1 MASKKK
7 PSAAP
12 KRSRTPRKA
21 ADAAAKPAGKAPLR
35 APSAPPPS
43 PPPGPDNAA
52 TKPEPIYNEPIE
64 FVLPRG
70 VDRAK
75 AVRTRAGG
83 RAAVAAL
90 PEGLHRGEVIHA
102 LRFAST
108 SRSAGG
114 ALGTQRAVAVP
125 GRDLVALH
133 LGQGLKLYLHPQTA
147 AEVLQPGA
155 LAAGKRGGGPGRR
168 SVEIKAQLPAP
179 MLRGGS
185 RGLGDKIGRVILEG
199 MDIIKDAALDA
210 VKDAVTG
217 LVLDKAA
224 EVAAQKAA
232 QMLDAQV
239 VPGVYAL
246 ASDQLD
252 NLKDSQA
259 TPLDGIPAAG
269 DLDEPILVLIH
280 GTFSNTASAF
290 GALWKDHP
298 RVVEELF
305 DKYDDRVYGLEHPT
319 LSVSPVINALALAQ
333 QLPEDAK
340 VHMLTHSRGGLVAE
354 VLACVS
360 QDRAGALERAA
371 MLPDGDREAVEAL
384 AKLVGERNIMVER
397 VVRVAC
403 PASGTTLASKRL
415 DAYMSV
421 FEWTLR
427 LAQVPVVPELVDF
440 IATVAQYRCDDAKM
454 PGLAAQVPNSALIK
468 WLRSGTA
475 AGGLRVVAGDIEARS
490 GDGETF
496 SILAWAKQLLS
507 DAFYWEDNDLVVQT
521 ASMYGGG
528 KRDAAAAL
536 YVLSQGPDV
545 SHGRYFR
552 NAESARLVSQALMS
566 DKPSGFK
573 PISDRQR
580 MADVGET
587 KVEARSRGGRPGR
600 RGTLADAGVRM
611 RVPLSVRVVN
621 GNVMFANDP
630 LLVGHYRSSEFAG
643 SEKAVNE
650 LIGGSMQIALSLG
663 IYPERPGSYQLFRNT
678 QPKLL
683 ETKLPSPPSV
693 IVLGLGDESQLR
705 PQELVA
711 TVRQAVLAWAQR
723 AYEVRASTA
732 SNQKTAPNQK
742 TAATPREPRLCS
754 TLVASGGTGITPG
767 QSAQLIVK
775 GVDEANQLLGQ
786 INEQLK
792 PDRQWPVLT
801 QLAFIELFL
810 DRASEALRALK
821 GMPEAVRGDWIVD
834 DVVTPGAGALRRP
847 PDAGYRGADY
857 DLISVRTSE
866 GDQTA
871 ARLEY
876 ALDTRRART
885 EMRAQSTQATLVRKL
900 VHRASNDDNTDAQLS
915 KTLYQL
921 LIPRELDAYF
931 SGSTQMRIE
940 LDDTTAG
947 LPWEL
952 LDPGDTVRKTDD
964 GKRRKSED
972 PWAIRTRL
980 IRKLRLPDFREDVRD
995 ATQSSGILIIGEP
1008 KTPEANLKADPPF
1021 EGYARLPGAASEAR
1035 AVRDILLGR
1044 NASDDDDDDEPAAP
1058 RFDDDQIVDCLI
1070 AGDGEYPEG
1079 PDAQAVVNKL
1089 LERDWKV
1096 VHIAGHG
1103 EPPIA
1108 ANHLRGVVL
1117 SDGFLGPDEM
1127 RSMRIV
1133 PQLVFVNCCHLAKGD
1148 DRHLMRTPTY
1158 NRVDFASG
1166 VARALIETG
1175 VKCVVAAG
1183 WAVDDDCAKAFAT
1196 TFYRSLRAG
1205 KPFVDAVFDARKAAY
1220 DTNRSSNTWA
1230 AYQCYGDPEWTL
1242 SVSMPMPDES
1252 DAALDEQRRE
1262 RFGAIASAQA
1272 LVLTLEA
1279 LINEAAYMRERT
1291 DSQTARSPKR
1301 ILGDVD
1307 YLVGTVS
1314 ERHLWNK
1321 QGEVAQAIG
1330 LAYETLGQFKKA
1342 VESYQAAL
1350 VAKDGGASHKVL
1362 EKFAN
1367 LSIRYVEE
1375 EVRQMAERAE
1385 KAKKLAAKKQ
1395 GKGAPTKAPVVALSD
1410 KHKADIAQARVL
1422 LERLVDE
1429 CGVGDPRLP
1438 ERLSLLAS
1446 AYKRQALIAWS
1457 LRQHD
1462 QALAA
1467 LKDMQKVSQ
1476 RAAQAARASKS
1487 RTLFY
1492 PLLNEVVALVSMHAT
1507 QKKAHPLPAHLFDE
1521 ALASLDAE
1529 NKEDP
1534 DFWSAVSD
1542 IELTMYAKVAE
1553 RRLAAASSPEGP
1565 TAVEQI
1571 TQSLGRLN
1579 SQIQDSGKWRSVHDT
1594 ARLGL
1599 GLYSQCPEHAPAE
1612 RAAANELLN
1621 LLAKFAEPAGR

>member
-7 PSAAP
+7 PPAAT
-12 KRSRTPRKA
+12 KRPHPTSPSRKA
-21 ADAAAKPAGKAPLR
+21 AEASTKASVKAPTR
-35 APSAPPPS
+35 ATSTPPPS
-43 PPPGPDNAA
+43 ADTSA
-52 TKPEPIYNEPIE
+52 TRPEPIYGEPIE

-75 AVRTRAGG
+75 NQTRSGG
-83 RAAVAAL
+83 RGAAPPL
-90 PEGLHRGEVIHA
+90 PEGLHRGQVIHA
-102 LRFAST
+102 LRFTST
-108 SRSAGG
+108 SRSGG
-114 ALGTQRAVAVP
+114 EAVGTRRAEAVP

-155 LAAGKRGGGPGRR
+155 LAAGKRGGGGGKR
-168 SVEIKAQLPAP
+168 SVEVKAQLLAP
-179 MLRGGS
+179 SLRESS
-185 RGLGDKIGRVILEG
+185 RGLGDKLGRVILEG
-199 MDIIKDAALDA
+199 MDIIKDAALD
-210 VKDAVTG
+210 VVQDAVSG
-217 LVLDKAA
+217 LVAGQMLDKAA

-232 QMLDAQV
+232 EALDAQV

-246 ASDQLD
+246 SSDHLD
-252 NLKDSQA
+252 NLKESQA
-259 TPLDGIPAAG
+259 TPLPDGIPASG

-280 GTFSNTASAF
+280 GTFSNTAGAF

-319 LSVSPVINALALAQ
+319 LTVSPVINALALAQ

-354 VLACVS
+354 VLACVA
-360 QDRAGALERAA
+360 QDRASALERAA
-371 MLPDGDREAVEAL
+371 TLNDGDREAVQAL
-384 AKLVGERNIMVER
+384 AKLVGERNIKVER
-397 VVRVAC
+397 IVRVAC

-440 IATVAQYRCDDAKM
+440 IATVAQYRCDDATM
-454 PGLAAQVPNSALIK
+454 PGLAAQVPDSPLIK
-468 WLRSGTA
+468 WLRGGP
-475 AGGLRVVAGDIEARS
+475 AGGALRVLAGDIEARR
-490 GDGETF
+490 GDGEMF

-521 ASMYGGG
+521 ASMFGGG
-528 KRDAAAAL
+528 KRDSASAL
-536 YVLSQGPDV
+536 YALSQGPDV

-573 PISDRQR
+573 PITDRQR
-580 MADVGET
+580 LAEVGET
-587 KVEARSRGGRPGR
+587 KVEARSRGGRAGR
-600 RGTLADAGVRM
+600 RGAAVDTGVRA
-611 RVPLSVRVVN
+611 RVPLSVRVIN
-621 GNVMFANDP
+621 GNLMFAKDP

-650 LIGGSMQIALSLG
+650 LIGGSMQVALSLG

-683 ETKLPSPPSV
+683 ETKLPTPPSV
-693 IVLGLGDESQLR
+693 VVLGLGDESQLR
-705 PQELVA
+705 PQELVS

-723 AYEVRASTA
+723 TYEIRSSTA
-732 SNQKTAPNQK
+732 GSAKVVGGLGEA
-742 TAATPREPRLCS
+742 RVSS
-754 TLVASGGTGITPG
+754 TLVASGGTGISPG

-792 PDRQWPVLT
+792 PDRRWPVLT
-801 QLAFIELFL
+801 QLVFIELYL

-821 GMPEAVRGDWIVD
+821 GMPEVTRGDWIVD
-834 DVVTPGAGALRRP
+834 DVVTPGDGALRRP

-866 GDQTA
+866 SDKTG

-900 VHRASNDDNTDAQLS
+900 VQRASNDDNTDVQLS

-940 LDDTTAG
+940 LDDSTSG
-947 LPWEL
+947 LPWEF
-952 LDPGDTVRKTDD
+952 LDPGDTVRKAED
-964 GKRRKSED
+964 GKRRKAED

-980 IRKLRLPDFREDVRD
+980 IRKLRMADFREDVRD

-1008 KTPEANLKADPPF
+1008 KTPDPDLKADPPF
-1021 EGYARLPGAASEAR
+1021 EGYARLPGAANEAR
-1035 AVRDILLGR
+1035 AVSNILQGK
-1044 NASDDDDDDEPAAP
+1044 SPSGEDDDDASATLADDE
-1058 RFDDDQIVDCLI
+1058 DVECLI

-1103 EPPIA
+1103 EAPISPT
-1108 ANHLRGVVL
+1108 HQRGVVL

-1133 PQLVFVNCCHLAKGD
+1133 PQLVFVNCCHLARGD
-1148 DRHLMRTPTY
+1148 DRHLMRTATY

-1183 WAVDDDCAKAFAT
+1183 WAVDDECAKAFAT

-1205 KPFVDAVFDARKAAY
+1205 KPFVDAVFDARKASY
-1220 DTNRSSNTWA
+1220 DANRKSNTWA

-1242 SVSMPMPDES
+1242 NVTVPAPDES
-1252 DAALDEQRRE
+1252 DEVLDEQRRD
-1262 RFGAIASAQA
+1262 RFGAIASPQA

-1279 LINEAAYMRERT
+1279 LINEAAYMRERA
-1291 DSQTARSPKR
+1291 DSQAARSPKR

-1307 YLVGTVS
+1307 YLVGTVA
-1314 ERHLWNK
+1314 ERHLWTK
-1321 QGEVAQAIG
+1321 KGEVAQAIG
-1330 LAYETLGQFKKA
+1330 QAYETLGQFKKA
-1342 VESYQAAL
+1342 VESYHVAL
-1350 VAKDGGASHKVL
+1350 TAKDGGATHKAQ

-1367 LSIRYVEE
+1367 LSIRYVEQ
-1375 EVRQMAERAE
+1375 EVRLLAERAE
-1385 KAKKLAAKKQ
+1385 KAKKTAARRQ
-1395 GKGAPTKAPVVALSD
+1395 RAGAKAPAVSLTKEHTEYLKVAQSM
-1410 KHKADIAQARVL
+1410 L
-1422 LERLVDE
+1422 LRLVAE
-1429 CGVGDPRLP
+1429 CLANDPRLP
-1438 ERLSLLAS
+1438 ERLTLLAS
-1446 AYKRQALIAWS
+1446 AHKRYALIALS
-1457 LRQHD
+1457 MGQPDR
-1462 QALAA
+1462 AVAE
-1467 LKDMQKVSQ
+1467 LKEVHKVTE
-1476 RAAQAARASKS
+1476 RAAEASRNCK
-1487 RTLFY
+1487 TQDIYY
-1492 PLLNEVVALVSMHAT
+1492 PLLNQIVAHVALHAV
-1507 QKKAHPLPAHLFDE
+1507 QKSASPLPAHTVE
-1521 ALASLDAE
+1521 EMRASLQAK
-1529 NKEDP
+1529 NNEDP
-1534 DFWSAVSD
+1534 DFWSAIND
-1542 IELTMYAKVAE
+1542 IELTMYEHVAL
-1553 RRLAAASSPEGP
+1553 RRLAAAGEGDELP
-1565 TAVEQI
+1565 AALQI
-1571 TQSLGRLN
+1571 AQSLAKLN
-1579 SQIQDSGKWRSVHDT
+1579 SQIQDSAKWRSVHDT

-1599 GLYSQCPEHAPAE
+1599 GLYAQTRDHPENE
-1612 RAAANELLN
+1612 RRAAAELLTQIG
-1621 LLAKFAEPAGR
+1621 KYAEPASR